1 MSTKN
6 AQQTPDRPA
15 SRARTAARPGG
26 SGSDGGAAHDPPP
39 AVNIDDFLR
48 SEGFDSDEALHEG
61 RVALERHKLTRS
73 GKQAFVAEK
82 LPRARA
88 VLAKSLMRT
97 CAGCRRLV
105 VQQPGRL
112 FVQVAPAHCELC
124 SGSNNR
130 RAVERCLQAMRKR
143 RIARVVIVGGT
154 PAQHHDVREL
164 FSASKM
170 ELRFIDGTRASH
182 SQKDAEHN
190 KRWADLIVVWGPTP
204 LRHAVSELYTEQRYA
219 GLKVVQVPRRGIEAL
234 CDEVVKALT

>member
-6 AQQTPDRPA
+6 AAHPPDGNSARPH
-15 SRARTAARPGG
+15 SGGRAAARK
-26 SGSDGGAAHDPPP
+26 GAGAPAHDPP
-39 AVNIDDFLR
+39 AAINIDDFLR
-48 SEGFDSDEALHEG
+48 SEGFDSEEALHEG

-88 VLAKSLMRT
+88 VLANALMRT

-105 VQQPGRL
+105 VQEPGRL
-112 FVQVAPAHCELC
+112 YVQVSPAHCELC
-124 SGSNNR
+124 GGSNNR
-130 RAVERCLQAMRKR
+130 RAVARCVQAMTKR

-164 FSASKM
+164 FAGSEM

-234 CDEVVKALT
+234 CDEVVKALR

>member
-1 MSTKN
+1 VSTKN
-6 AQQTPDRPA
+6 AQHPPERPA
-15 SRARTAARPGG
+15 KRAEAGG
-26 SGSDGGAAHDPPP
+26 RSSGRKSDGGGHDEPA

-48 SEGFDSDEALHEG
+48 SEGFDSEEALHEG

-112 FVQVAPAHCELC
+112 YVQVSPAHCELC

-130 RAVERCLQAMRKR
+130 RAVARCLQAMTKGG
-143 RIARVVIVGGT
+143 IARVVIVGGT

-164 FSASKM
+164 FGGSKM
-170 ELRFIDGTRASH
+170 QLRFIDGTRASH

-234 CDEVVKALT
+234 CDEVVKALR